1 METPVPE
8 TKRPREEK
16 LHQVNQVQFSGKSYK
31 FINAQKFYFV
41 LHQIE
46 NRTFQ
51 SFNLVYLVTQVPPT
65 AKIAPPQKKNTE
77 GKDLEPSV
85 SGESDF
91 R

>member
-46 NRTFQ
+46 NRTIQ
-51 SFNLVYLVTQVPPT
+51 SFNLVYFVTQVPPT
-65 AKIAPPQKKNTE
+65 AKIDPKRPPKEKT
-77 GKDLEPSV
+77 
-85 SGESDF
+85 
-91 R
+91 